1 MPESSAIFLLDDDP
15 SVLRATGR
23 LLLSVGWTVKTFDDP
38 DAFLAA
44 ATSERPRLAVI
55 DMAMP
60 RMHGLE
66 VQKRLAQDSPSTKV
80 IVLTAK
86 DEPEVRSKALAA
98 GAVAFCLK
106 LQRGDDLIESVRAA
120 LLQN

>member
-44 ATSERPRLAVI
+44 AKSERPRLAVI
-55 DMAMP
+55 YMAMP

-66 VQKRLAQDSPSTKV
+66 VQKRLAKY
-80 IVLTAK
+80 
-86 DEPEVRSKALAA
+86 
-98 GAVAFCLK
+98 
-106 LQRGDDLIESVRAA
+106 
-120 LLQN
+120 